1 MLINYLRKD
10 RVNSEQTKELKT
22 RAHMLKPI
30 IMIGQAGLTEAVL
43 KEIEIAL
50 DIHELLK
57 IKVRAERDERKEI
70 FQQICIDTKAEMI
83 QSIGQVIVI
92 YREKPPKPQKKVAPQ
107 RKRHTRM

>member
-1 MLINYLRKD
+1 M
-10 RVNSEQTKELKT
+10 SPEQKKELKT
-22 RAHMLKPI
+22 QAHLLKPI

-70 FQQICIDTKAEMI
+70 FQQISIATKSEII
-83 QSIGQVIVI
+83 QSIGQIVVV
-92 YREKPPKPQKKVAPQ
+92 YRKKPPAPQKKAAPQ

>member
-1 MLINYLRKD
+1 M
-10 RVNSEQTKELKT
+10 SPEQKKELKT
-22 RAHMLKPI
+22 QAHLLKPI
-30 IMIGQAGLTEAVL
+30 IMIGQAGLSEAVL

-70 FQQICIDTKAEMI
+70 FQQMCTATKSEMI
-83 QSIGQVIVI
+83 QNIGQVLVI
-92 YREKPPKPQKKVAPQ
+92 YRKKPPEPQKQSAPQ

>member
-1 MLINYLRKD
+1 M
-10 RVNSEQTKELKT
+10 SPEQKKELKT
-22 RAHMLKPI
+22 QAHLLKPI

-70 FQQICIDTKAEMI
+70 FQQICTATKSEMI
-83 QSIGQVIVI
+83 QSIGQIVVV
-92 YREKPPKPQKKVAPQ
+92 YRKKPPTPQKKSAPQ

>member
-1 MLINYLRKD
+1 M
-10 RVNSEQTKELKT
+10 SPEQKKELKT
-22 RAHMLKPI
+22 QAHLLKPI

-70 FQQICIDTKAEMI
+70 FQQICTATKSEMI
-83 QSIGQVIVI
+83 QSIGQVIVV
-92 YREKPPKPQKKVAPQ
+92 YRKKPPKPQKKSEPQ